1 MKEDIM
7 FKKTTRKKIIGAVLA
22 SLMLLTSTVSS
33 FADSIEPVSSNA
45 AENYTFNETGDNFKD
60 LDLDLDN
67 TYANS
72 KYETTTVYVDDYEG
86 NMIPVEVTVE
96 TKDIFLEEGTSLM
109 LYSTTPKHRIGET
122 RKATAYIS
130 NTDMGLPSFGASAL
144 SYAAKKKAAKLAAK
158 AIAKKLGTQF
168 LPGVGVVSFLLS
180 GFAIIN
186 DYSGKNGVVFTLY
199 LRYTRA
205 KSNKDEYFTY
215 DWSPYKVTMARY

>member
-1 MKEDIM
+1 M
-7 FKKTTRKKIIGAVLA
+7 FKKTTRKKIIGVVLA
-22 SLMLLTSTVSS
+22 SLMLFASTVSS
-33 FADSIEPVSSNA
+33 FADSIETVSSNA

-60 LDLDLDN
+60 LDLDN

-72 KYETTTVYVDDYEG
+72 KYETTTVYVDDDEG

-122 RKATAYIS
+122 RKATAYVS
-130 NTDMGLPSFGASAL
+130 NTDMGVPSFGATAL

-158 AIAKKLGTQF
+158 AIAKKLGAQF

-180 GFAIIN
+180 GFALIN
-186 DYSGKNGVVFTLY
+186 DYTGKKGVVFTLY

-215 DWSPYKVTMARY
+215 GWSPYRVTMARY